1 MAIWRPETANILN
14 RNKKEL
20 VNLSINM
27 PLNVSK
33 VFKMHV
39 SINQIMKMYIYILF
53 GFVSIAIYVCIYT
66 FLNVVIHF

>member
-1 MAIWRPETANILN
+1 M
-14 RNKKEL
+14 
-20 VNLSINM
+20 SINM
-27 PLNVSK
+27 PLNVAK